1 MTAREVTV
9 PGWPAPKGYANGRVG
24 EGAALYVGGQIG
36 WDERGAF
43 PPGGLIPQFARA
55 LDNVLAVVR
64 AAGSA
69 PEDIAS
75 MTVFVTSID
84 DYRAAQRALG
94 PVWRE
99 RMGRHFPAM
108 ALVAVTALV
117 EPEAVVEIQ
126 AIASVAP
133 AAAAPAPAPVSP
145 APSAGAP
152 GDPP

>member
-9 PGWPAPKGYANGRVG
+9 PGWPLPRGYANGRVG
-24 EGAALYVGGQIG
+24 EGATLHVGGQIG
-36 WDERGAF
+36 WDEHRAF
-43 PPGGLIPQFARA
+43 PPGGLLPQLARA

-64 AAGSA
+64 AAGGA

-84 DYRAAQRALG
+84 DYRAAVRALG

-99 RMGRHFPAM
+99 RMGRHYPAM

-126 AIASVAP
+126 AIASI
-133 AAAAPAPAPVSP
+133 AAPAPAPPP
-145 APSAGAP
+145 APAAP
-152 GDPP
+152 PAPPTGDPP